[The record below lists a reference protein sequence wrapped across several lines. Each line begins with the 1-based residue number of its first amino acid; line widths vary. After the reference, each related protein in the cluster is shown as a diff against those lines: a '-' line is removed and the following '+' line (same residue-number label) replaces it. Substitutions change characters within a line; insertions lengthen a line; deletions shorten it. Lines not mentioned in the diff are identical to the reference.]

1 MHLNEQHEKAID
13 ILLQEFK
20 KNLSRVQEKYEASK
34 KESDQLKM
42 MNEEKLTM
50 QEEEQEDEITAVN
63 ER

>member
-1 MHLNEQHEKAID
+1 
-13 ILLQEFK
+13 
-20 KNLSRVQEKYEASK
+20 
-34 KESDQLKM
+34 M